1 MRPLNNN
8 NRGHML
14 TDKVTKRESASTNEF
29 DLADLDQLQRGLG
42 DQIIEQLNLAQDFW
56 SIRRSED
63 AVKNMLAALGL
74 ELKNVFVE
82 RGQDA
87 GYDLQTIFESLHFNS
102 MMQDRLSG

>member
-1 MRPLNNN
+1 
-8 NRGHML
+8 ML
-14 TDKVTKRESASTNEF
+14 TDRVPKREFATANEF

-42 DQIIEQLNLAQDFW
+42 DNIVDQLNLAQDHW

-63 AVKNMLAALGL
+63 AIKEILARHGL
-74 ELKNVFVE
+74 ELKDVFVE

-102 MMQDRLSG
+102 MMQDRFSG